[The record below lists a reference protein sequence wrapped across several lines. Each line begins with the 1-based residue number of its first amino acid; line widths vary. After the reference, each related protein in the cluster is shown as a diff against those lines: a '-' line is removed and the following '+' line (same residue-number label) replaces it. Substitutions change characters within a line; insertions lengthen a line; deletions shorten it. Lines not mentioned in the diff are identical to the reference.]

1 MMSILLSWR
10 TVSVALFVLG
20 ISFPCEDSTL
30 LYLLLSAAHSPTFI
44 TGEVWT
50 SNNIPKHQT
59 SDHTMTCLSRTPYM
73 GSKST

>member
-10 TVSVALFVLG
+10 TVSVAFFVLG
-20 ISFPCEDSTL
+20 ISFPCEDLTVPPRL
-30 LYLLLSAAHSPTFI
+30 LLLSAAHSPTFI

-50 SNNIPKHQT
+50 SNKHQT
-59 SDHTMTCLSRTPYM
+59 SDHTMTCLSRNPYM